1 MQGEVS
7 KRYQLSPFLFFFLL
21 YISVVDVGV
30 LWFQRNLLNHAGVDS
45 WISVGITGISLHL
58 IVWMIYKI
66 LDAAGNDKADLV
78 AINRICLGPIVGKI
92 LDFIV
97 HLYFLLGAMVM
108 FRSYLSVV
116 QVWLFPTLPIWPVSL
131 TLLILMY
138 YTVRGGLRSVCGLSF
153 WGVWA
158 SILCTLPL
166 LFMFYSYLHP
176 LYLTPVWNHSVI
188 EILLSSKSMVL
199 QYLGIE
205 SIFVVY
211 PFLHAPAKSQK
222 WAHLALLTGT
232 FIYVVVTLI
241 TFMFFSENQLKELIF
256 PTLHIF
262 QVFQIPFFQRIE
274 YLVISIFLIS
284 VAANISFSL
293 WMACRMV
300 KRSLNIKQHLCL
312 LIYLLLFFLS
322 SILIKDYD
330 RLQPYIQIYASA
342 GFYFLYLYVPILFV
356 WIQFRN
362 KR

>member
-1 MQGEVS
+1 M
-7 KRYQLSPFLFFFLL
+7 
-21 YISVVDVGV
+21 
-30 LWFQRNLLNHAGVDS
+30 
-45 WISVGITGISLHL
+45 
-58 IVWMIYKI
+58 
-66 LDAAGNDKADLV
+66 
-78 AINRICLGPIVGKI
+78 VGKI
-92 LDFIV
+92 FDFIV
-97 HLYFLLGAMVM
+97 HLYFLLGAMIM

-116 QVWLFPTLPIWPVSL
+116 QVWLFPVLPIWPVSL
-131 TLLILMY
+131 ILVILIY
-138 YTVRGGLRSVCGLSF
+138 YTVIGGLRSVCGLSF

-176 LYLTPVWNHSVI
+176 LYLAPVWSHSVG

-211 PFLHAPAKSQK
+211 PFLHTPAKSQK
-222 WAHLALLTGT
+222 WAHFALLTGT
-232 FIYVVVTLI
+232 FVYVVITLI
-241 TFMFFSENQLKELIF
+241 TFMFFSEGQLKELIF

-284 VAANISFSL
+284 VAANITFGL

-300 KRSLNIKQHLCL
+300 KRSLNIKQHLSL
-312 LIYLLLFFLS
+312 LIYLLIFFIS

-330 RLQPYIQIYASA
+330 RLLSFIQIYATA
-342 GFYFLYLYVPILFV
+342 GFYFLYLYVPILYF
-356 WIQFRN
+356 WIQLRKKSLKSN
-362 KR
+362 GALKP